1 MFPFPK
7 KFIGTFRLS
16 DPNALSPIPEI
27 PNSAC
32 ISPELSPGSYFE
44 PTSKSAKVISPSQ
57 KLKKI
62 RKSEKLDLN
71 FRFDKKLKKIPKKH
85 QDQQGSDIN
94 SLKIYLKN
102 KKEVLRLIPQC
113 KEKMRSSLMHFSKSP
128 ERPDSSLSSNRNSRR
143 GSVERSVNEN
153 CYNSKEKLPE
163 FVIKAKESKAKIKK
177 PVKKLDAILKSKM
190 KKHVVKD
197 LCDLPSKEIQNITR
211 NLLQKKNL

>member
-32 ISPELSPGSYFE
+32 ISPELSPSLYLE
-44 PTSKSAKVISPSQ
+44 PISKSTKVISPSQ
-57 KLKKI
+57 KLRKIKKTE
-62 RKSEKLDLN
+62 KSELN
-71 FRFDKKLKKIPKKH
+71 FRFDKKLKKVPKKN
-85 QDQQGSDIN
+85 QEQQGSDIN
-94 SLKIYLKN
+94 SLRIYLKN

-113 KEKMRSSLMHFSKSP
+113 KEKMRSSLIHFSKSP

-163 FVIKAKESKAKIKK
+163 FVTKTKELKTKFKK
-177 PVKKLDAILKSKM
+177 PVKKIDAIIRSKV
-190 KKHVVKD
+190 KKPVVKD
-197 LCDLPSKEIQNITR
+197 FCDFSSKEIQIITR